1 MEQAIIDYLDKF
13 EEKLRKT
20 LLKLAT
26 DRKALDGKL
35 VIGDET
41 TLCVPALSRITRTM
55 DNGDKVKVLIVKKE

>member
-13 EEKLRKT
+13 EEKLRKA

-35 VIGDET
+35 LESDDLKEFWHRIEPNSMKVRSMS
-41 TLCVPALSRITRTM
+41 AL
-55 DNGDKVKVLIVKKE
+55 